1 MARSTQT
8 PRARVAPGY
17 EHEAQPKAH
26 GKKNYKSN
34 TSRRRVIPN
43 LNLDSDKE
51 ARTAWREKKKPTG
64 QHTLPSG
71 FDPQRQI
78 GSFESFRF
86 IQALTGTHF
95 ALRKLPASNCWE
107 IEIWGT
113 EDQVQEAKDELFEYD
128 KRYNTK
134 DNKPFARVDNNR
146 GIRNDEAL
154 HEKLRRIQKRQK
166 FCQKLSEDE
175 LTAKKYGH
183 VIVVPW
189 PEKKWQIEDALG
201 QQLEALDEIRMDCLC
216 YIHFSRQGSD
226 TNFVLLGDHL
236 NKLKLAASRLQGIP
250 ARILSHSLQAT
261 QFFLLKPLPTP
272 FDYNAYKV
280 AQIEY
285 YLPKY
290 TRPEQKKLDGNGCA
304 GKYLTLQATGA
315 SSDQILSPEVA
326 GITSLDELEEVGP
339 VWMGLKYASMIN
351 TQYLNLLVSEAL
363 KHLTVFRGHISMDV
377 TIGTCVFQKHR
388 VDPVLSTLETENIL
402 LEANRGDVQLEPFMA
417 TE

>member
-1 MARSTQT
+1 M
-8 PRARVAPGY
+8 
-17 EHEAQPKAH
+17 
-26 GKKNYKSN
+26 
-34 TSRRRVIPN
+34 
-43 LNLDSDKE
+43 
-51 ARTAWREKKKPTG
+51 
-64 QHTLPSG
+64 
-71 FDPQRQI
+71 
-78 GSFESFRF
+78 
-86 IQALTGTHF
+86 IQ
-95 ALRKLPASNCWE
+95 
-107 IEIWGT
+107 
-113 EDQVQEAKDELFEYD
+113 
-128 KRYNTK
+128 
-134 DNKPFARVDNNR
+134 
-146 GIRNDEAL
+146 GIRP
-154 HEKLRRIQKRQK
+154 
-166 FCQKLSEDE
+166 
-175 LTAKKYGH
+175 
-183 VIVVPW
+183 V
-189 PEKKWQIEDALG
+189 
-201 QQLEALDEIRMDCLC
+201 
-216 YIHFSRQGSD
+216 
-226 TNFVLLGDHL
+226 
-236 NKLKLAASRLQGIP
+236 
-250 ARILSHSLQAT
+250 T